1 MTESRLEGG
10 RTAESTTTG
19 LGGVRQALARRRSGI
34 APDERGL
41 SLIEVVMASVILMI
55 AVFSLTDVLINS
67 MVQTAYSRQQS
78 EATNLANQTMEEV
91 RALPWA
97 TMQAG
102 MNPGTPTPPDATF
115 SSTVDP
121 NISSAYGGIGYCFE
135 GSPIDVASIVTGS
148 SCPLATSWQDPTC
161 LAQAATLP
169 PPGAGSIGSPAPI
182 SPHQACY
189 LVGSFSYAVDVYITG
204 TTGESSPPSTLT
216 ATVVVTWRHPYVHG
230 VADDVVTSTVLTPC
244 IKGGDT
250 SCGL

>member
-1 MTESRLEGG
+1 MTESRLAGR
-10 RTAESTTTG
+10 RTAKPMTTG
-19 LGGVRQALARRRSGI
+19 LGGVRQALERRRNGI

-97 TMQAG
+97 AIQAG
-102 MNPGTPTPPDATF
+102 MNPVVLPDATF
-115 SSTVDP
+115 SPTVDP
-121 NISSAYGGIGYCFE
+121 NLSSAYGGNGYCFE
-135 GSPIDVASIVTGS
+135 GSPIDVASVVTSS
-148 SCPLATSWQDPTC
+148 SCPSATSWQDPTC
-161 LAQAATLP
+161 LAQAATVS

-189 LVGSFSYAVDVYITG
+189 LVGSFSYGVDVYITG

-216 ATVVVTWRHPYVHG
+216 GTVVVTWRHPYVHG

-244 IKGGDT
+244 TKGGDT

>member
-102 MNPGTPTPPDATF
+102 MNPGDNLDATF
-115 SSTVDP
+115 SPTVDP
-121 NISSAYGGIGYCFE
+121 NISSASGGSGYCFE
-135 GSPIDVASIVTGS
+135 GSPIDVASVVSNSG
-148 SCPLATSWQDPTC
+148 CPSATSWQDPTC
-161 LAQAATLP
+161 LAQDATAS
-169 PPGAGSIGSPAPI
+169 PPGAGTIASPAPI

-189 LVGSFSYAVDVYITG
+189 LVGSFSYGVDVYITG
-204 TTGESSPPSTLT
+204 TTGESSPLTELT
-216 ATVVVTWRHPYVHG
+216 ATVVVTWRQPYVHG